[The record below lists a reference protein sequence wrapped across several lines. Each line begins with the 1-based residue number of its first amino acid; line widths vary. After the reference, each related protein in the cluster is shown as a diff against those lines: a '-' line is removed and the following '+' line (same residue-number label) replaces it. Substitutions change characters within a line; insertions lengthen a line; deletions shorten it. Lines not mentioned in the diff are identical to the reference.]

1 LIQNPFATNQTRT
14 SKPPVT
20 TKELS
25 TPNIKELRIGYVLPV
40 IRHKNLIFAL
50 ISLYFFVSSIVFIK
64 ESIVLMGQDRVRDFL
79 SSINDTTTGVFAGW
93 FGTALLQSSGAF
105 DSIIIAFVSVGVMQ
119 TYVAVAAIIGA
130 EVGTTVTTQ
139 LVSVFGYIRKE
150 RQRFQTSF
158 LVAMLHYWY
167 NFCTLMIFLTV
178 ELLFKVFTYIAQTG
192 SLFFSKIPGISA
204 IPSIFNLI
212 TPWVHFLLQYIPAWI
227 GLVGGCVLL
236 LISLKNS
243 EKYLSAIFAS
253 EVSKSLIRST
263 FGSTPK
269 AFLAGLIFTIIVPS
283 TSVMISILIPLVTTG
298 IIDTSYYIL
307 PYILGANIGTVFDV
321 MIAALATGNPAAI
334 GVWLIHLTI
343 NVVGACI
350 FLPLLKPFSALVQT
364 VNNFL
369 TFSKKR
375 TIAFLVLSNGIP
387 ATILILGILL

>member
-1 LIQNPFATNQTRT
+1 M
-14 SKPPVT
+14 
-20 TKELS
+20 
-25 TPNIKELRIGYVLPV
+25 LPA
-40 IRHKNLIFAL
+40 IRHKNLILAL
-50 ISLYFFVSSIVFIK
+50 ISLYFFISSIVFVK

-79 SSINDTTTGVFAGW
+79 SSINDTITGVFAGW

-105 DSIIIAFVSVGVMQ
+105 DSIIIAFVSVGVMP
-119 TYVAVAAIIGA
+119 TYVAVATIIGA

-150 RQRFQTSF
+150 RERFKTSF
-158 LVAMLHYWY
+158 LVGMLHYWY
-167 NFCTLMIFLTV
+167 NFCSLLIFLSL
-178 ELLFKVFTYIAQTG
+178 ELLFKVFTYIAQAG
-192 SLFFSKIPGISA
+192 GLFFSKVPGIST

-212 TPWVHFLLQYIPAWI
+212 TPWVHFLLQYVPAWI
-227 GLVGGCVLL
+227 GLIGGFILL

-243 EKYLSAIFAS
+243 EKYLSAAFAS
-253 EVSKSLIRST
+253 EMSKSLIQST
-263 FGSTPK
+263 FGSTSK

-283 TSVMISILIPLVTTG
+283 TSVMVSILIPLTTTG
-298 IIDTSYYIL
+298 IIDTSYHIL

-334 GVWLIHLTI
+334 GVWLVHLTI
-343 NVVGACI
+343 NIVGACI
-350 FLPLLKPFSALVQT
+350 FLPLLKPFSASVQS

-375 TIAFLVLSNGIP
+375 TITFLVLSNGIP

>member
-1 LIQNPFATNQTRT
+1 MP
-14 SKPPVT
+14 
-20 TKELS
+20 
-25 TPNIKELRIGYVLPV
+25 PV
-40 IRHKNLIFAL
+40 IRHKNLILAV
-50 ISLYFFVSSIVFIK
+50 ISLYFFISSIVFIK

-105 DSIIIAFVSVGVMQ
+105 DSIIIAFVSVGVMP
-119 TYVAVAAIIGA
+119 TYVAVATIIGA

-150 RQRFQTSF
+150 RQRFKTSF

-167 NFCTLMIFLTV
+167 NFCTLLLFLPV
-178 ELLFKVFTYIAQTG
+178 ELVFKVFTNIAQTG
-192 SLFFSKIPGISA
+192 GLFFSKIPGISA

-227 GLVGGCVLL
+227 GLIGGCILL

-243 EKYLSAIFAS
+243 EKYLSATFAS

-263 FGSTPK
+263 FGSTSK

-283 TSVMISILIPLVTTG
+283 TSVMVSILIPLVTTG

-334 GVWLIHLTI
+334 GVWLVHLTI

-350 FLPLLKPFSALVQT
+350 FLPLLKPFSASVQR

-375 TIAFLVLSNGIP
+375 TIVFLGLSNGIP
-387 ATILILGILL
+387 AIILILGILL